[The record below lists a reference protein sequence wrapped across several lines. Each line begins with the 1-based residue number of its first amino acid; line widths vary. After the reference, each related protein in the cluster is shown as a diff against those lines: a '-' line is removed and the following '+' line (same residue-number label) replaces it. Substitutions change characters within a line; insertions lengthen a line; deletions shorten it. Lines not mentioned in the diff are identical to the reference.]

1 MGTQEHTPLWV
12 YSEDGVEIPFTDLP
26 KLGES
31 DEWEATV
38 DIDRE
43 AWDKIVVELDRKTK
57 WKIKWQFFVL
67 AVKFLFMRW

>member
-31 DEWEATV
+31 DEWEATA

-57 WKIKWQFFVL
+57 WKIKSQFFTL